1 MQKDV
6 GDFTVNDNEV
16 QNTMYIS
23 KEALKQFIG
32 ESECRVIPTISYVN
46 NSRLLTQRTFNKCMY
61 ECICFVFGLRCLK
74 LGCWIKELTPWL
86 DV

>member
-23 KEALKQFIG
+23 KESLKQFIG
-32 ESECRVIPTISYVN
+32 ESECIVI
-46 NSRLLTQRTFNKCMY
+46 LTLSMC
-61 ECICFVFGLRCLK
+61 
-74 LGCWIKELTPWL
+74 
-86 DV
+86 D

>member
-32 ESECRVIPTISYVN
+32 ESVYRVIPTISM
-46 NSRLLTQRTFNKCMY
+46 C
-61 ECICFVFGLRCLK
+61 E
-74 LGCWIKELTPWL
+74 
-86 DV
+86 

>member
-23 KEALKQFIG
+23 KESLKQFIG
-32 ESECRVIPTISYVN
+32 ESVYRVIPAISM
-46 NSRLLTQRTFNKCMY
+46 C
-61 ECICFVFGLRCLK
+61 E
-74 LGCWIKELTPWL
+74 
-86 DV
+86 